1 MGSQNEHGCTSSFT
15 SSLASSISVP
25 IAKSSAAASYGKKEL
40 KQSEVVIENLPIKY
54 FEKYKINCLED
65 KSDANIWAGIGIATL
80 NIVGLFTNTSIDYPE
95 HWFLIA
101 KASNW
106 ANEIDEIISLSRQI
120 IKNQHMIECG
130 NKAILSLGAKVE
142 ADTFRNYLKVI
153 GLISKKITN
162 LMKEYSDKCHNYFSK
177 NNENPFDKF
186 CLAETFKIYCSLK
199 KKKDTKKI
207 LEDLDKFEKELS
219 KRETKVYYLIEKYSQ
234 FKGIAKYDNTDDI
247 FRHEKINF
255 HNNEVSFM
263 EKYTLERK
271 ITIKDIDNYTK
282 TLSDSYNLIDD
293 NCQTFVRNILGHF
306 T

>member
-120 IKNQHMIECG
+120 IKNQHVIECG
-130 NKAILSLGAKVE
+130 NKAILSLDAKVK
-142 ADTFRNYLKVI
+142 ADTFRNCLKVI
-153 GLISKKITN
+153 GLISKEITN
-162 LMKEYSDKCHNYFSK
+162 LMKEYSDKCHNYF
-177 NNENPFDKF
+177 
-186 CLAETFKIYCSLK
+186 LKIM
-199 KKKDTKKI
+199 KI
-207 LEDLDKFEKELS
+207 HL
-219 KRETKVYYLIEKYSQ
+219 
-234 FKGIAKYDNTDDI
+234 
-247 FRHEKINF
+247 INF
-255 HNNEVSFM
+255 V
-263 EKYTLERK
+263 
-271 ITIKDIDNYTK
+271 
-282 TLSDSYNLIDD
+282 
-293 NCQTFVRNILGHF
+293 
-306 T
+306 

>member
-25 IAKSSAAASYGKKEL
+25 IAKSSAALSYDMFWKKEL

-80 NIVGLFTNTSIDYPE
+80 NIFGLFTNTRIDYPQ

-120 IKNQHMIECG
+120 IKNQQFIELTNKG
-130 NKAILSLGAKVE
+130 FLSLDAKNKADI
-142 ADTFRNYLKVI
+142 FRIYLEFI
-153 GLISKKITN
+153 GYNSKEITN
-162 LMKEYSDKCHNYFSK
+162 LMKKYSDKSQNYFSK
-177 NNENPFDKF
+177 NQENAFDKF
-186 CLAETFKIYCSLK
+186 CSAETFKIYCSLK

-219 KRETKVYYLIEKYSQ
+219 KRETKVYYLIEKYEQ
-234 FKGIAKYDNTDDI
+234 FKGITKYDNTNDI
-247 FRHEKINF
+247 FHHEKIIF
-255 HNNEVSFM
+255 IIM
-263 EKYTLERK
+263 K
-271 ITIKDIDNYTK
+271 
-282 TLSDSYNLIDD
+282 
-293 NCQTFVRNILGHF
+293 
-306 T
+306 